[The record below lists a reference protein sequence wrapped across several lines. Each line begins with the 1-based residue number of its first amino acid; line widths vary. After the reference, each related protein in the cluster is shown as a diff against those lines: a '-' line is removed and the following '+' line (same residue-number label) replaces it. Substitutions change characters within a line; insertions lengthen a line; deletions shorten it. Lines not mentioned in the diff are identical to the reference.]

1 MAEHNLRGK
10 RGEEEAVK
18 HLLAQGY
25 TILHRNWR
33 SGHKELDIVARQG
46 NELVVVEVKSR
57 KNTLFG
63 QPEDAVDGRKIRR
76 IVASTDAYLRKFSI
90 DLPVRFDVIT
100 IIGETAPYRIEH
112 ICDAFFPPMWN

>member
-10 RGEEEAVK
+10 KGEEEAANY
-18 HLLAQGY
+18 LLAHGY

-46 NELVVVEVKSR
+46 GELVVVEVKCR
-57 KNTLFG
+57 RDVQYG
-63 QPEDAVDGRKIRR
+63 RPEDAVDGRKIRR
-76 IVASTDAYLRKFSI
+76 IVASTDAYLRKFDI

-100 IIGETAPYRIEH
+100 VTGEEPPYEIVH
-112 ICDAFFPPMWN
+112 ICDAFFPPMWH